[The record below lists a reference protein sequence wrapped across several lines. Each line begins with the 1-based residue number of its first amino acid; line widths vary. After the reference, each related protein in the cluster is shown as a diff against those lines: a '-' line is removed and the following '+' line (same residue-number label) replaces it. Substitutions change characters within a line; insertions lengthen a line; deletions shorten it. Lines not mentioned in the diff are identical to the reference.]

1 MWAPLGTLS
10 WDGCRVLRA
19 FQGFLGSRD
28 RVPPQGGQL
37 ARTRPEDQA
46 QGARRA
52 NIPSRC
58 HMWYDH
64 VTCNV
69 SPCLCVSVCGPPFP
83 VALYFQGALFSAMP
97 KVKCGCGAMVA
108 DTDNAQ

>member
-52 NIPSRC
+52 NIPTFSSFATEGTLTSRT
-58 HMWYDH
+58 HG
-64 VTCNV
+64 
-69 SPCLCVSVCGPPFP
+69 L
-83 VALYFQGALFSAMP
+83 LYGFP
-97 KVKCGCGAMVA
+97 KVLP
-108 DTDNAQ
+108 